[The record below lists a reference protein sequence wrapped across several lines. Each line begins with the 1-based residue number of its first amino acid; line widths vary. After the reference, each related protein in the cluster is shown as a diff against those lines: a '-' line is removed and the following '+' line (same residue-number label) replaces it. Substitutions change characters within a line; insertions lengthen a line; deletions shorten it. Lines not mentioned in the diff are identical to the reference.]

1 MAEDDEMISK
11 DLMEKY
17 KKPLKSEDMVKFYQY
32 KELLD
37 QMEQLHDNASD
48 EEKMRLGQ
56 SAINKIS
63 GVVSVMQ
70 RILFKASRDKDA
82 PDEIIIVM
90 IEQLTK
96 LAFAQ
101 GGADFVDYS
110 TLSEMEDRMKEGDN
124 E

>member
-37 QMEQLHDNASD
+37 QMEQLHDLTD
-48 EEKMRLGQ
+48 DEKMRLGQ
-56 SAINKIS
+56 AAINKIS
-63 GVVSVMQ
+63 SVVNVMQ

-110 TLSEMEDRMKEGDN
+110 TVSEMEDRMKEGDN

>member
-1 MAEDDEMISK
+1 MAEDDEMIPK

-110 TLSEMEDRMKEGDN
+110 TVSEMEDRMKEGDN

>member
-1 MAEDDEMISK
+1 MAEDDEMIPK

>member
-1 MAEDDEMISK
+1 MAEDNEMISK

-17 KKPLKSEDMVKFYQY
+17 KQPLKSEDMVKFYQY

-37 QMEQLHDNASD
+37 QMEQLHDLTD
-48 EEKMRLGQ
+48 DEKMRLGQ
-56 SAINKIS
+56 AAINKIS
-63 GVVSVMQ
+63 SVVNVMQ

-110 TLSEMEDRMKEGDN
+110 TVNSMEELMKEGDN

>member
-1 MAEDDEMISK
+1 MAEDDGMISK

-37 QMEQLHDNASD
+37 QMEQLHDLTD
-48 EEKMRLGQ
+48 DEKMRLGQ
-56 SAINKIS
+56 AAINKIS
-63 GVVSVMQ
+63 SVVNVMQ

-110 TLSEMEDRMKEGDN
+110 TVNSMEELMKEGDN

>member
-1 MAEDDEMISK
+1 MAEDDGMISK

-37 QMEQLHDNASD
+37 QMEQLHDLSD
-48 EEKMRLGQ
+48 DEKMRLGQ
-56 SAINKIS
+56 AAINKIS
-63 GVVSVMQ
+63 SVVNVMQ

>member
-1 MAEDDEMISK
+1 MAEDDGMISK

-37 QMEQLHDNASD
+37 QMEQLHDLTD
-48 EEKMRLGQ
+48 DEKMRLGQ
-56 SAINKIS
+56 AAINKIS
-63 GVVSVMQ
+63 SVVNVMQ

-110 TLSEMEDRMKEGDN
+110 TVSEMEDRMKEGDN

>member
-1 MAEDDEMISK
+1 
-11 DLMEKY
+11 
-17 KKPLKSEDMVKFYQY
+17 
-32 KELLD
+32 
-37 QMEQLHDNASD
+37 MEQLHGLSD
-48 EEKMRLGQ
+48 DEKIRLGQ
-56 SAINKIS
+56 AAINKIS
-63 GVVSVMQ
+63 SVVNVMQ

-90 IEQLTK
+90 IEQLTT

-110 TLSEMEDRMKEGDN
+110 TVSEMEDRMKEGDN

>member
-1 MAEDDEMISK
+1 MAEDDEMIPK

-37 QMEQLHDNASD
+37 QMEQLHDLSD
-48 EEKMRLGQ
+48 DEKMRLGQ
-56 SAINKIS
+56 AAINKIS
-63 GVVSVMQ
+63 SVVNVMQ

-90 IEQLTK
+90 IEQLTT

-110 TLSEMEDRMKEGDN
+110 TVSEMEDRMKEGDN

>member
-1 MAEDDEMISK
+1 MAEDDEMIPK

-37 QMEQLHDNASD
+37 QMEQLHDLSD
-48 EEKMRLGQ
+48 DEKMRLGQ
-56 SAINKIS
+56 AAINKIS
-63 GVVSVMQ
+63 SVVNVMQ

>member
-1 MAEDDEMISK
+1 MAEDDGMISK

-110 TLSEMEDRMKEGDN
+110 TVSEMEDRMKEGDN

>member
-37 QMEQLHDNASD
+37 QMEEMHDNASD

-56 SAINKIS
+56 AAINKIS
-63 GVVSVMQ
+63 SVVNVMQ

-82 PDEIIIVM
+82 PDEVIIVM

-110 TLSEMEDRMKEGDN
+110 TVSEMEDRMKEGDN

>member
-1 MAEDDEMISK
+1 MAEDNEMISK

-17 KKPLKSEDMVKFYQY
+17 TKPLKSEDMVKFYQY

-37 QMEQLHDNASD
+37 QMEEMHDNASD

-56 SAINKIS
+56 AAINKIS
-63 GVVSVMQ
+63 SVVNVMQ

-82 PDEIIIVM
+82 PDEVIIVM

-110 TLSEMEDRMKEGDN
+110 TVSEMEDRMKEGDN

>member
-1 MAEDDEMISK
+1 MAEDNEMISK

-37 QMEQLHDNASD
+37 QMEQLHDLSD
-48 EEKMRLGQ
+48 DEKMRLGQ
-56 SAINKIS
+56 AAINKIS
-63 GVVSVMQ
+63 SVVNVMQ

-110 TLSEMEDRMKEGDN
+110 TVSEMEDLMKEGDN